1 MPDYEGESRELTLDK
16 SMSYS
21 MFTYDVLRVTIP
33 SSPIKSVSTSKED
46 MLTIFYDEGSHEI
59 TVMSE
64 VTGKVKITVR
74 TSNGKKLV
82 LALTINDPYVPKTLS
97 VTRKKQARRRRQR
110 LCPLL
115 TARPGFPYARHL
127 PTKTP

>member
-64 VTGKVKITVR
+64 VTGQ
-74 TSNGKKLV
+74 S
-82 LALTINDPYVPKTLS
+82 VPLS
-97 VTRKKQARRRRQR
+97 AVWQARRRRQR
-110 LCPLL
+110 LYPYLQPDRDSRMQGICRQKPRNLSRIAGLRKRLL
-115 TARPGFPYARHL
+115 FLGCAR
-127 PTKTP
+127 